1 MKISAIIPTNGSRKQ
16 ELDAIVSYITP
27 FFDEIIIQKDTGS
40 QVYTRYE
47 GIMRAKND
55 VIYTQDDDCIVENLK
70 ELLENYEKGVIV
82 ANSDSMSRVKY
93 AQLGGNICLVGYGS
107 VFDKN
112 LINVLDGFKEWMS
125 EKDVFYRECDR
136 VFTWLNKKKLINGN
150 MKHFIS
156 AYRGISSHRNHEESL
171 KRIIDKLKE
180 YENTNIYLNS
190 RR

>member
-27 FFDEIIIQKDTGS
+27 FFDEIIIQKDAGNR
-40 QVYTRYE
+40 VYTRFE

-70 ELLENYEKGVIV
+70 ELLENYEKGMIV

-93 AQLGGNICLVGYGS
+93 AQLGGNICLIGYGS
-107 VFDKN
+107 VFDKK
-112 LINVLDGFKEWMS
+112 LIDVLDDFKEWID
-125 EKDVFYRECDR
+125 EKNVFYRDCDR
-136 VFTWLNKKKLINGN
+136 VFTWLNKKRLINGDI
-150 MKHFIS
+150 KHFVS
-156 AYRGISSHRNHEESL
+156 AYKGISSHNNHEDYL
-171 KRIIDKLKE
+171 KRIINKLKE